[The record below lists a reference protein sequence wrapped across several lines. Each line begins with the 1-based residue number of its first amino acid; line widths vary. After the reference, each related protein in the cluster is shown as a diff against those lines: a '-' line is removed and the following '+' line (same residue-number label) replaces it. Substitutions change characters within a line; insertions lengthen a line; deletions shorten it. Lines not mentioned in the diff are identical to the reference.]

1 MIDELLVHISTPATR
16 QNDDL
21 YRSLADAYLDFEP
34 HRTHPEISLSQQ
46 DEPLAP
52 TASDVNGSAIAFGGS
67 FLHGTANPSIL
78 STSKDSYGSFP
89 SHLSSDGHAKG
100 RNEPGGQSFQDAPE
114 DDSIPTSSRLAKLE
128 RIHQNW
134 KEQTTPK
141 SSFVGGKRPSIQVL
155 SSPEDADTT
164 FIENTQLGA
173 QAIQS
178 QLQDSYSTT
187 DEDTSEDD
195 LSDRDDARGPVS
207 PSIQPVERDAPGMA
221 KGSMLPPSTTTP
233 KANSAIDGPGTS
245 FRSSVARNILAS
257 ARTTATPKSS
267 NVIEE
272 RRRSLRSITASS
284 TVVTSTPAR
293 FKATSKPSGV
303 IPKPRA
309 SLPPSNSRS
318 AVEISASTRPT
329 AAPKASNVPTKSR
342 KCLEL
347 TDTSILSVSSA
358 QSKVDSHKIAETN
371 DNSIQP
377 IEFSKLPVDAFPP
390 EPKISV
396 AQPGVLPSQVTKH
409 LAAIKKQNPTRFK
422 PSKKRYTPKADNRG
436 YWSIDC
442 SHWIEKLQQEFWT
455 TMCEQIEAGRLGW
468 GATLHRETGSSRS
481 LGKVRLYCWGEV
493 VEHMW
498 LVLWLCSRGKVVGSG
513 LKWMDADGVAVFEM
527 P

>member
-1 MIDELLVHISTPATR
+1 
-16 QNDDL
+16 
-21 YRSLADAYLDFEP
+21 
-34 HRTHPEISLSQQ
+34 
-46 DEPLAP
+46 
-52 TASDVNGSAIAFGGS
+52 
-67 FLHGTANPSIL
+67 
-78 STSKDSYGSFP
+78 
-89 SHLSSDGHAKG
+89 
-100 RNEPGGQSFQDAPE
+100 
-114 DDSIPTSSRLAKLE
+114 
-128 RIHQNW
+128 
-134 KEQTTPK
+134 
-141 SSFVGGKRPSIQVL
+141 
-155 SSPEDADTT
+155 
-164 FIENTQLGA
+164 
-173 QAIQS
+173 
-178 QLQDSYSTT
+178 
-187 DEDTSEDD
+187 
-195 LSDRDDARGPVS
+195 
-207 PSIQPVERDAPGMA
+207 
-221 KGSMLPPSTTTP
+221 
-233 KANSAIDGPGTS
+233 
-245 FRSSVARNILAS
+245 
-257 ARTTATPKSS
+257 
-267 NVIEE
+267 
-272 RRRSLRSITASS
+272 
-284 TVVTSTPAR
+284 
-293 FKATSKPSGV
+293 
-303 IPKPRA
+303 
-309 SLPPSNSRS
+309 
-318 AVEISASTRPT
+318 
-329 AAPKASNVPTKSR
+329 
-342 KCLEL
+342 LEL

-358 QSKVDSHKIAETN
+358 QSKLDSHKIAETN